1 MMPNGAQSLTMERP
15 VLIYGAGAKGR
26 QIAGLLQDLG
36 YPLLGFAD
44 RRGGPTLVH
53 HGLPIRTLEQWLQAQ
68 DPAALTLV
76 VAIHNHQVAV
86 GELLADFSARGLCHL
101 VTPVELHTRFADR
114 LPPHYW
120 LTSAAYYQAQSAA
133 FAFLRAFFTDPASRD
148 LLERIIE
155 FRLTGNYG
163 CLPAPDCAGQYCP
176 TDLPPWPAPLRL
188 IDCGAFDGDTLRQF
202 AQRGYR
208 FAAIAAFEPDLAH
221 FSTLARM
228 AAAFGPATCF
238 PCGVD
243 AATRVVNFMASGDM
257 ASQISTAGDTTI
269 TCVAIDEAL
278 PGFAPTLL
286 KMDVEGA
293 ELAALRG
300 AERTIRSHRPG
311 LAISLY
317 HRPADLWEIPR
328 LLESWRLGYD
338 YYLRCHGHN
347 TFDLVLYGRPRHG

>member
-1 MMPNGAQSLTMERP
+1 MMPNETPSLTMDRP
-15 VLIYGAGAKGR
+15 VLIYGAGVKGL
-26 QIAGLLQDLG
+26 QIAALLQELG
-36 YPLLGFAD
+36 YPVLGFAD

-53 HGLPIRTLEQWLQAQ
+53 GGLPVRTLEHWTHGL

-86 GELLADFSARGLCHL
+86 GELLADLDARGFCHL

-114 LPPHYW
+114 LPAHYW
-120 LTSAAYYQAQSAA
+120 LTSTAYYQAKTVE
-133 FAFLRAFFTDPASRD
+133 FAFLRGFFSDPASQA
-148 LLERIIE
+148 LLERIVE

-163 CLPAPDCAGQYCP
+163 CLPAPDRTGQYCP

-208 FAAIAAFEPDLAH
+208 FEAIAAFEPDLAH
-221 FSTLARM
+221 FSALARM

-243 AATRVVNFMASGDM
+243 ATTRVANFMASGDM

-293 ELAALRG
+293 ELAALHG
-300 AERTIRSHRPG
+300 AEQTIRSHRPG

-317 HRPADLWEIPR
+317 HRPADLWEIPQ
-328 LLESWRLGYD
+328 LLDRWHLNYD
-338 YYLRCHGHN
+338 FHLRCHGHN